1 MRECVITNVKQP
13 SGEHNAVNTSLLY
26 ADYSTD
32 FMIRLARMH
41 IPESHS
47 GHKSMAFFPDGMEH
61 PRYRGKKA
69 GTASYMLCYKDVVE
83 HFFQSKRELSSHS
96 IKSLYL
102 ILDTNSASEEIS

>member
-1 MRECVITNVKQP
+1 
-13 SGEHNAVNTSLLY
+13 
-26 ADYSTD
+26 
-32 FMIRLARMH
+32 MIRLARMH

-47 GHKSMAFFPDGMEH
+47 GQKSMAFFPDGMEH

-83 HFFQSKRELSSHS
+83 HFLQSKRELSSHS

-102 ILDTNSASEEIS
+102 ILDTNSAPEEIS